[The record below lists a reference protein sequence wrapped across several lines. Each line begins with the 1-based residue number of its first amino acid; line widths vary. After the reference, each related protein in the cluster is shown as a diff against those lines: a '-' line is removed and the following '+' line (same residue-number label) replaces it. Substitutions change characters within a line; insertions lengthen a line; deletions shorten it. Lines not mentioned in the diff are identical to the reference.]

1 MQFLAPSALWL
12 LLLVPL
18 LLAGYVLAQRRRA
31 QFALRFSSLS
41 ILRDAAG
48 KGPGMR
54 RHIPPALFLI
64 GCGVLIFALAR
75 PYTLLTLFSSQSTII
90 LTIDVSGSM
99 RAQDLKPSRIEA
111 AKSAAIE
118 FVKRQGPD
126 TRIGVVSFSNS
137 AALVQ
142 EPTTDHELLDTAIS
156 HLNTARA
163 TAIGS
168 GVLTSLNAIA
178 EALGQDVPPLG
189 EAPLAVPDRRPGAP
203 PPPIPKAAGTPV
215 PKGVYAPA
223 IIVLLTDGQNTTGP
237 SPIDAAQIASDRG
250 VRVFTIG
257 IGTPEGAVLGPGG
270 AGGFGGQG
278 GGFGGGGGFRATL
291 DEVTLRR
298 IAKMT
303 DAKYYYAA
311 TETDLHEIYDV
322 LDTTIVSKP
331 QQIEATAVAMAGG
344 AALFL
349 LGGLLSLFWF
359 NRLP

>member
-18 LLAGYVLAQRRRA
+18 LLAGYILAQRRRT
-31 QFALRFSSLS
+31 QFALRYSSLS

-48 KGPGMR
+48 KGPGVR
-54 RHIPPALFLI
+54 RHIPPALFLL

-75 PYTLLTLFSSQSTII
+75 PYTLLTLLSSQSTII
-90 LTIDVSGSM
+90 LTIDISGSM
-99 RAQDLKPSRIEA
+99 RAQDLKPSRIDA
-111 AKSAAIE
+111 AKSAAVD

-142 EPTTDHELLDTAIS
+142 EPTTDHDMVITAIT
-156 HLNTARA
+156 HLNTQRA

-178 EALGQDVPPLG
+178 EALGQDIPPLS
-189 EAPLAVPDRRPGAP
+189 EPPLAVPDRRPGAP
-203 PPPIPKAAGTPV
+203 PVPIPRPATTPV
-215 PKGVYAPA
+215 PRGVYASA

-237 SPIDAAQIASDRG
+237 SPLDAAQIASDRG

-257 IGTPEGAVLGPGG
+257 IGTPDGAVLGPGG

-278 GGFGGGGGFRATL
+278 GGFGGGGFRATL

-298 IAKMT
+298 IAKLT

-311 TETDLHEIYDV
+311 TETDLRDIYDA

-331 QQIEATAVAMAGG
+331 QQIEATALTMAGG

-349 LGGLLSLFWF
+349 LGGVLSLFWF